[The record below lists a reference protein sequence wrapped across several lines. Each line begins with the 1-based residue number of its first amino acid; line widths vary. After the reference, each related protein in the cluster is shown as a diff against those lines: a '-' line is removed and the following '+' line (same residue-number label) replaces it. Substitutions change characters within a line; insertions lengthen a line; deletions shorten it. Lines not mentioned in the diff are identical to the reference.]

1 MVAAPIELLGGLKSG
16 EEFRKIESM
25 KEEKAAVISDH
36 VKSNNGNGKIDKK
49 VDESKSKNAAALPSA
64 APAIVLKGSLVAD
77 LDTRQHVIRGKWNF
91 INADPLT
98 TPSQDFEFI
107 CLLPAD
113 VEDPSFLPLNGLF
126 NGSFAILLPDKKG
139 KMSITSVKE
148 RELFLTFTKTD
159 DSGNQFKAKGRG
171 SNRYGNFEVKGT
183 AKKNP
188 ETGKFSVD
196 LKKSYITIPDGSNRV
211 RSDELPPPTPSH
223 PEKVVCLQGKLEMA
237 DVDGTAHHRVKGK
250 WSSGLNLLKEDA
262 KDTCNPFELVHK
274 CTLNTSP
281 FPVSGKYTGWFL
293 LNSEVGKEKQK
304 ISEKDVA
311 LKFRK
316 NSAGGY
322 NVEGKGLNVFGK
334 YSITGTLGKD
344 NVLLIFRHF
353 HIGKAKRQSSHGGSH
368 TLTDKGN
375 NISAVN
381 PSMNTFGSGVISSL
395 QHIASESAKK
405 ERRFSLA
412 DVEIDEGDDVPIFK
426 KPETGQYSAVMR
438 GTLKV
443 NEDLAHTCVGKW
455 AAAREHFDAS
465 DGRVKNFKFHFGIES
480 QNVKGDGFPYDSDR
494 YKGYFN
500 MKKGSSKVSSVI
512 DKQIVLKYRK
522 NKEGSYN
529 VAGKG
534 HNSIGE
540 FNLIG
545 KLVPITPS
553 SGQVE
558 LYRIYDQSTF
568 KNAVVTDRK
577 AIASK
582 GMNRPPKLPI
592 PAMKPP
598 KRQSKAPIKLEDEH
612 NQMSNL
618 NQVMKKCLLVLRVVR
633 EKDLS
638 KLFSEPVD
646 PVALKIPTYNHV
658 VKNPMD
664 FSTIKDKIL
673 RGDISDHEEFARLTR
688 LVFDNAMAFTPDE
701 NTFVHKTAKSLAA
714 FFNHKLKDVD
724 KLIQNLASSKNSS
737 PQSGGESRYYNDDT
751 GTHSHKKKKSN
762 GESGKKKSKK
772 KRSREHSHSGISDS
786 SKKKGKRKSSDNSSG
801 LAPAPDGFV
810 SLSDYKKLQEQM
822 FELKRLLESYKINRH
837 VSSSPKPTLSSD
849 YPVQTERKPSK
860 KSKNKK
866 GRHSVPSSFK
876 SSASNASDDE
886 SFEES
891 SLPAYKELSFREQ
904 QKLTET
910 INKLPVDKL
919 QGVITIIRE
928 NMKLST
934 DSDEIDLEIDQLDTQ
949 TQRKLQRYVMKNS
962 KPRNKP
968 TKKRPAPAPKTIR
981 SKPSHSVKE
990 ESPEPMQQ
998 KSPAKKQ
1005 KTEAKES
1012 LNCIGLFPNDES
1024 DDASDYDSD
1033 VSNPPGEAS
1042 RPASEY
1048 ALAPE
1053 GDFDDDFDDA
1063 DDANWQL
1070 SNTAAKTDVDGDDG
1084 PDDSLWDEA
1093 RKENLTSKTREAERS
1108 EREARK
1114 QAAAAHAAEE
1124 RLANA
1129 RADGDR
1135 KKALKLEE
1143 QQAKEKEAEEK
1154 ERKADEEKK
1163 AAMEKAKLERQSV
1176 EQHVDMDA
1184 QRVIMANFNLNFSND
1199 NMSGS
1204 ASPSSD
1210 FGF

>member
-1 MVAAPIELLGGLKSG
+1 MSARQDSSDSESDRMVAAPIELLGGLKSG
-16 EEFRKIESM
+16 EELRKVESL

-36 VKSNNGNGKIDKK
+36 VKSSNGNGKIDKK
-49 VDESKSKNAAALPSA
+49 GDESKSKNAAAPPSA
-64 APAIVLKGSLVAD
+64 SPAIVLKGSLVAD

-107 CLLPAD
+107 CLLAAD

-139 KMSITSVKE
+139 KMTITSVKE
-148 RELFLTFTKTD
+148 RDLFLTFTKID

-171 SNRYGNFEVKGT
+171 SNRYGNFEVKGI

-196 LKKSYITIPDGSNRV
+196 LKKSYITIPDGNNRV
-211 RSDELPPPTPSH
+211 RSEELPPPTPSH

-250 WSSGLNLLKEDA
+250 WSSALNLLKEDA
-262 KDTCNPFELVHK
+262 KDSCNPFELVHK

-353 HIGKAKRQSSHGGSH
+353 HVGKAKRQSNHGGSH
-368 TLTDKGN
+368 TPTDKGN
-375 NISAVN
+375 NTSAVN
-381 PSMNTFGSGVISSL
+381 PSNNTSGTGVISKL
-395 QHIASESAKK
+395 QHIASESAKQ
-405 ERRFSLA
+405 EPRFSLA
-412 DVEIDEGDDVPIFK
+412 DVKIDGGDDVPIFK

-455 AAAREHFDAS
+455 ASAREHFDAS

-500 MKKGSSKVSSVI
+500 MKRGSSKVSSVI

-545 KLVPITPS
+545 KLVPITSS

-598 KRQSKAPIKLEDEH
+598 KRQSKAPIKLEDEN

-618 NQVMKKCLLVLRVVR
+618 NQVMKKCLLVLRMVR
-633 EKDLS
+633 EKDVS

-664 FSTIKDKIL
+664 FSTIKDKVL
-673 RGDISDHEEFARLTR
+673 RGDVTDHEEFARLTR

-714 FFNHKLKDVD
+714 LFNHKLKDIE
-724 KLIQNLASSKNSS
+724 KLIQNLASSKNTASSKNSS
-737 PQSGGESRYYNDDT
+737 PRSGGESRSYNDDT
-751 GTHSHKKKKSN
+751 GSHSHKKKKSN

-772 KRSREHSHSGISDS
+772 KRSREHSYSGISDS
-786 SKKKGKRKSSDNSSG
+786 SKKKGKRKSSENCSG

-810 SLSDYKKLQEQM
+810 SLSDYKKLQEQI
-822 FELKRLLESYKINRH
+822 FELKRLLESKRNRH
-837 VSSSPKPTLSSD
+837 VSSSPKPTPSSD

-860 KSKNKK
+860 KPKNKK
-866 GRHSVPSSFK
+866 GRHSVSNSFK

-891 SLPAYKELSFREQ
+891 ALPTSKELSFKEQ

-910 INKLPVDKL
+910 INNLSDDKL
-919 QGVITIIRE
+919 RGVITIIRE
-928 NMKLST
+928 NMKLSS

-949 TQRKLQRYVMKNS
+949 TQRKLQRYVMKVYN
-962 KPRNKP
+962 N
-968 TKKRPAPAPKTIR
+968 I
-981 SKPSHSVKE
+981 
-990 ESPEPMQQ
+990 MM
-998 KSPAKKQ
+998 
-1005 KTEAKES
+1005 
-1012 LNCIGLFPNDES
+1012 NFWN
-1024 DDASDYDSD
+1024 
-1033 VSNPPGEAS
+1033 
-1042 RPASEY
+1042 
-1048 ALAPE
+1048 
-1053 GDFDDDFDDA
+1053 F
-1063 DDANWQL
+1063 
-1070 SNTAAKTDVDGDDG
+1070 
-1084 PDDSLWDEA
+1084 
-1093 RKENLTSKTREAERS
+1093 
-1108 EREARK
+1108 
-1114 QAAAAHAAEE
+1114 
-1124 RLANA
+1124 
-1129 RADGDR
+1129 
-1135 KKALKLEE
+1135 LKFL
-1143 QQAKEKEAEEK
+1143 
-1154 ERKADEEKK
+1154 
-1163 AAMEKAKLERQSV
+1163 
-1176 EQHVDMDA
+1176 
-1184 QRVIMANFNLNFSND
+1184 IFF
-1199 NMSGS
+1199 
-1204 ASPSSD
+1204 
-1210 FGF
+1210 